1 MNLISVTDLR
11 QNATN
16 ILHAITTTK
25 DPAYVIQ
32 HSKLKAVI
40 LDADHYQSLQNM
52 VEGYIDGFGA
62 ERSMSQPGGI
72 TLRNYMKKRWSS
84 DDRRSQTIRRKRSRP
99 AA

>member
-25 DPAYVIQ
+25 DPAYVVQ

-40 LDADHYQSLQNM
+40 VDADHYQSLQNM
-52 VEGYIDGFGA
+52 VEDYIDGFNA
-62 ERSMSQPGGI
+62 DRTMKQPGGT
-72 TLRNYMKKRWSS
+72 TLRDYMKKRWPRH
-84 DDRRSQTIRRKRSRP
+84 DRHSQVIGRKRSRS

>member
-25 DPAYVIQ
+25 DPAFVVQ

-40 LDADHYQSLQNM
+40 LDADSYQSLQEM
-52 VEGYIDGFGA
+52 VEDYVDGFTTQ
-62 ERSMSQPGGI
+62 RVMKQPGGI
-72 TLRNYMKKRWSS
+72 TLRDYMKKRWP
-84 DDRRSQTIRRKRSRP
+84 RRDHHPQTVGRKRARP
-99 AA
+99 TT